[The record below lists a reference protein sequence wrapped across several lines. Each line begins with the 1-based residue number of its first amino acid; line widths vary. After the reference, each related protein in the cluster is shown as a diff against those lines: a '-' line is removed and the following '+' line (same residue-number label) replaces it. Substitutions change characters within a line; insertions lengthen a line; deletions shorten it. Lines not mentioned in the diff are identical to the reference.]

1 LYEHIFIKT
10 DLELMFNLVLYF
22 VYGFSRVQGTLMFVL
37 LYLRTNTKRNV
48 TQIFGNLI
56 TSYHVIKET
65 LLFLI

>member
-37 LYLRTNTKRNV
+37 L
-48 TQIFGNLI
+48 
-56 TSYHVIKET
+56 
-65 LLFLI
+65 